1 MRFISKHDWW
11 GVGLNTVQAI
21 RGTALPLVQATDGD
35 VFDPTTLRDELL
47 LSYHAF
53 KFTCIE

>member
-1 MRFISKHDWW
+1 M
-11 GVGLNTVQAI
+11 QAI